1 MNTTDKELT
10 YTVTEKEYREGLA
23 KGWTDDDMLK
33 PGKYKVRRS
42 RFVVKQENSSEQKSD
57 SQLDKMKRLPRGS
70 FKAKPDATKLENCK
84 VKISLYLDGD
94 VLEYFKKRAEPP
106 HAAPYQT
113 QINNELRRIMENDST
128 DAASLEK
135 DILNNE
141 EFLRALKEKL
151 ETV

>member
-1 MNTTDKELT
+1 MNTIDKELT
-10 YTVTEKEYREGLA
+10 YTVNEEEYQKGLA

-42 RFVVKQENSSEQKSD
+42 RFVVK
-57 SQLDKMKRLPRGS
+57 PREG
-70 FKAKPDATKLENCK
+70 K
-84 VKISLYLDGD
+84 VKISLYIDGD
-94 VLEYFKKRAEPP
+94 ILEYFRNRAEPP

-113 QINNELRRIMENDST
+113 QINNELRRVMQNDSKENGN
-128 DAASLEK
+128 LEN

-151 ETV
+151 ATV